1 MNFPK
6 IALRGSPTTIKQLES
21 LGGCNSAKCK
31 GFNDNNNYFINNM
44 GHITLDFYFKE
55 LPEGYK
61 LISHISE
68 LKYNKL
74 FKLL

>member
-1 MNFPK
+1 MSFPK

-21 LGGCNSAKCK
+21 LGGYNSAGCK
-31 GFNDNNNYFINNM
+31 GLDPDCHYFINDS
-44 GHITLDFYFKE
+44 GRIVLRQYLKIQ
-55 LPEGYK
+55 EGYK

>member
-1 MNFPK
+1 MKYPK
-6 IALRGSPTTIKQLES
+6 IALRGGPTTIKQLAS
-21 LGGCNSAKCK
+21 LGGYNSAGCK
-31 GFNDNNNYFINNM
+31 GFNPDYYYFINDS
-44 GHITLDFYFKE
+44 GRIVLGQCLKI
-55 LPEGYK
+55 PEGYK

>member
-1 MNFPK
+1 MSFPK

-21 LGGCNSAKCK
+21 LGGYNSAECK
-31 GFNDNNNYFINNM
+31 GFNTDYYYFINDS
-44 GHITLDFYFKE
+44 GRIVLGPYLKI
-55 LPEGYK
+55 PEGYK

>member
-1 MNFPK
+1 MSFPK
-6 IALRGSPTTIKQLES
+6 ITLKGSPTTIKQLET
-21 LGGCNSAKCK
+21 LGGYNSARCK
-31 GFNDNNNYFINNM
+31 GFNPDYYYFINDS
-44 GHITLDFYFKE
+44 GSIVLGQYLE
-55 LPEGYK
+55 IPEGYK